1 MSFLSYLGLI
11 FALVIFVLNVWLI
24 SLFFIWLLK
33 KNKAAPYVGTF
44 DKEIRLMRENLHLI
58 KWKKLADLGCG
69 DGKALRFFVK
79 NFGIKWI
86 WYDINIFAILLGRI
100 VNYFLGFGK
109 NIKLIKSDFMK
120 IDLST
125 FDYVY
130 VYLLPVQLAFIE
142 DWLWKNIDKNSIII
156 SNSFQFKNHT
166 PFEVIKDK
174 KGKWCIFL
182 YKKEKN

>member
-1 MSFLSYLGLI
+1 MDFFAYFLLTII
-11 FALVIFVLNVWLI
+11 FIIFGLNVWLI
-24 SLFFIWLLK
+24 GLFFVWLLK
-33 KNKAAPYVGTF
+33 KNTTAPYVGTF
-44 DKEIRLMRENLHLI
+44 GKEIRLMKENLRLE

-79 NFGIKWI
+79 NFGIQWC
-86 WYDINIFAILLGRI
+86 WYDINIFALLLGRI
-100 VNYFLGFGK
+100 VNYFLGYGK
-109 NIKLIKSDFMK
+109 HIQLITSDFMK

-130 VYLLPVQLAFIE
+130 VYLLPKQLAFIE
-142 DWLWKNIDKNSIII
+142 GWLWKNSKKDAIII
-156 SNSFQFKNHT
+156 SNSFQFKNHA

-182 YKKEKN
+182 YKK

>member
-1 MSFLSYLGLI
+1 MDFFAYLGLF
-11 FALVIFVLNVWLI
+11 FALVIFGINVWLI
-24 SLFFIWLLK
+24 TLFFIWLLK
-33 KNKAAPYVGTF
+33 KDKAAPYVGTF
-44 DKEIRLMRENLHLI
+44 GKEIRLMKENLRLE

-79 NFGIKWI
+79 HFKVQWT
-86 WYDINIFAILLGRI
+86 WYDINIFALLLGRI
-100 VNYFLGFGK
+100 VNYFLGYDK
-109 NIKLIKSDFMK
+109 QIQLITSDFMK

-130 VYLLPVQLAFIE
+130 VYLLPKQLAFIE
-142 DWLWKNIDKNSIII
+142 NWLWKNIGKDAIII
-156 SNSFQFKNHT
+156 SNSFQFKNHV

-182 YKKEKN
+182 YRK